1 MSVYFLSAYAL
12 IYIYICSIQMGK
24 LTEKKK
30 SEEFN
35 NNALLEFKN

>member
-12 IYIYICSIQMGK
+12 IYIYMQYIDG
-24 LTEKKK
+24 EVNWNKK

>member
-1 MSVYFLSAYAL
+1 MHL
-12 IYIYICSIQMGK
+12 YIYMQYIDG
-24 LTEKKK
+24 EVNWKKK

>member
-1 MSVYFLSAYAL
+1 MHLY
-12 IYIYICSIQMGK
+12 IYIYMQYIDG
-24 LTEKKK
+24 EVNWKKK